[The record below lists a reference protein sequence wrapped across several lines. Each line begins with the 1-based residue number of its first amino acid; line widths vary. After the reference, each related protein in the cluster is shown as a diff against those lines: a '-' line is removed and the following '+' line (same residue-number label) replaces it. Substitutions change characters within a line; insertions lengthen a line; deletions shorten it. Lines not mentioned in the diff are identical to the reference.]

1 MDREPAARSFAPG
14 LGRHVLWKGATE
26 VERIQFSL
34 AGGLSASQIQ
44 VIHDSVLEILANVGM
59 ACEHEPTAAAVSA
72 HEGISFRDRRLRF
85 ASAVVE
91 DSIERLR
98 AIGRRRKPAD
108 RVRVTAPWT
117 CFNVIDMDTDEVRS
131 STAADCVEMLKL
143 AATFNE
149 YGPPPVY
156 PCDLDERIQV
166 LWLEKAC
173 LENTRGLGGAMV
185 THEVDTIRWIGE
197 LHAAAGRR
205 YTLALQFVISP
216 LRLDHLALDLFWRFK
231 EDPLIDVGASICP
244 IPTGGMTAP
253 LTTAGLLAQSI
264 AESIGGWIVA
274 DRLGLAEPDAL
285 LPLRVDFGDMRDM
298 TVAYSLPENVMI
310 QVLLRDLA
318 EHFGGYRLDFLYLN
332 TNAKRADS
340 FAAVDRMAYVL
351 MLGLAGFRDFYM
363 GAGQMSMDEIFS
375 PAQFIIDMEIGR
387 YVQHVLDGIPWQG
400 NRESIVETVAEGAA
414 EGHFMTHPTTIE
426 ALRGVFDSQLF
437 RRDNVG
443 RWRSAGSPTIEQK
456 ALAAAREAI
465 ASHHYELEAPA
476 QKELDAIFEKACARL
491 GVDAGSQPIPRCA

>member
-1 MDREPAARSFAPG
+1 MD
-14 LGRHVLWKGATE
+14 
-26 VERIQFSL
+26 RIQFSL
-34 AGGLSASQIQ
+34 AGGLSSSQIQ
-44 VIHDSVLEILANVGM
+44 VIHDSVVEILAKVGL
-59 ACEHEPTAAAVSA
+59 ACEHEPTAAAVSS
-72 HEGISFRDRRLRF
+72 HEGMSFREGRLRF
-85 ASAVVE
+85 TPAVVE
-91 DSIERLR
+91 ESIERLR
-98 AIGRRRKPAD
+98 AIGRKHKPAE

-117 CFNVIDMDTDEVRS
+117 CFNVIDMDTDEVRA

-143 AATFNE
+143 AASFNE

-173 LENTRGLGGAMV
+173 LEHTQGLGGAMV

-216 LRLDHLALDLFWRFK
+216 LRLDHLALDLFRRFK
-231 EDPLIDVGASICP
+231 DDPLIDVGASICP

-253 LTTAGLLAQSI
+253 LTTTGLLAQTI
-264 AESIGGWIVA
+264 AESLGGWIVA
-274 DRLGLAEPDAL
+274 DRLGLVGPDTL
-285 LPLRVDFGDMRDM
+285 LPVRADFGDMRDM
-298 TVAYSLPENVMI
+298 TVAYSIPENVMI

-318 EHFGGYRLDFLYLN
+318 EHFGGYRLDFIYLN

-340 FAAVDRMAYVL
+340 FAAVDRMAYLL

-363 GAGQMSMDEIFS
+363 GADQMSMDEIFS

-387 YVQHVLDGIPWQG
+387 YVQHILDGMPWGGDRDTIAQA
-400 NRESIVETVAEGAA
+400 VAEGAA
-414 EGHFMTHPTTIE
+414 EGNFMTHPTTLE

-443 RWRSAGSPTIEQK
+443 RWRDAGSPTIEQK
-456 ALAAAREAI
+456 ALVTAREAI
-465 ASHHYELEAPA
+465 ASYEHTLAPPA
-476 QKELDAIFEKACARL
+476 QQELDAIFAKACAKL
-491 GVDAGSQPIPRCA
+491 GVDAGSQPFPRRA